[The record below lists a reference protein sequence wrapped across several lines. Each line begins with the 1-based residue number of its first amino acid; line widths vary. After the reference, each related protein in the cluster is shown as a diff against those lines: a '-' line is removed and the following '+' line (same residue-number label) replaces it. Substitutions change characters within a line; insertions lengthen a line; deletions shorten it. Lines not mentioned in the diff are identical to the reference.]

1 MDEDLIRMVQ
11 KHHEDLYEGRGKANP
26 SICTRMEMAEKEL
39 ANMKEAA
46 DEIRAD
52 SKKIKF
58 MVVAAILAII
68 GDIISK
74 LVMGH

>member
-1 MDEDLIRMVQ
+1 MLR

-26 SICTRMEMAEKEL
+26 SICERMALQEQEML
-39 ANMKEAA
+39 NMKEAA

-58 MVVAAILAII
+58 MVIAAILAIV
-68 GDIISK
+68 GDIVSK
-74 LVMGH
+74 LIMGH

>member
-1 MDEDLIRMVQ
+1 MDEELIRMLR

-26 SICTRMEMAEKEL
+26 SICERMALHEQEME
-39 ANMKEAA
+39 NMKEAA

-58 MVVAAILAII
+58 MVIAAILAII
-68 GDIISK
+68 GDIVSK
-74 LVMGH
+74 LLVH

>member
-1 MDEDLIRMVQ
+1 MDEDLARMVK
-11 KHHEDLYEGRGKANP
+11 KHHEDLYEGRGKSNP
-26 SICTRMEMAEKEL
+26 SLCERMSLQEQEM

-58 MVVAAILAII
+58 MVIAAILAIA
-68 GDIISK
+68 GDIIVK
-74 LVMGH
+74 LVH

>member
-1 MDEDLIRMVQ
+1 MDEDLLRMVQ

-26 SICTRMEMAEKEL
+26 SLCERIALAEKEME
-39 ANMKEAA
+39 NMKEAA

-58 MVVAAILAII
+58 MVIAAILAII
-68 GDIISK
+68 GDIVSK
-74 LVMGH
+74 LLVH

>member
-1 MDEDLIRMVQ
+1 MDEDFLRMVQ

-26 SICTRMEMAEKEL
+26 SLCERMALAEKEL
-39 ANMKEAA
+39 ENVKEAA

-58 MVVAAILAII
+58 MVVAAILAIA
-68 GDIISK
+68 GDIIVK
-74 LVMGH
+74 LLVH

>member
-1 MDEDLIRMVQ
+1 MDEDLARMVK

-26 SICTRMEMAEKEL
+26 SICERMSLQEQEM

-58 MVVAAILAII
+58 MVIAAILAIA
-68 GDIISK
+68 GDIIVK
-74 LVMGH
+74 LVH